1 MSSSVRK
8 PEQPKKN
15 KSEGSSIPEKVIS
28 SLKRSLKIY
37 KDAGL
42 KANEIVG
49 KTIRMA
55 SEVASPLGITNKQ
68 LRSEINKLMKN
79 YDTMDTSMEEGNKRL
94 STGASEGYGQKYFKD
109 KKASGGYVKKY
120 AYGGRVAKSSAEK
133 S

>member
-8 PEQPKKN
+8 PKQPKKN

-49 KTIRMA
+49 KTIKMA
-55 SEVASPLGITNKQ
+55 SEVALPLGITNKQ
-68 LRSEINKLMKN
+68 LRSEINRLMNSTKMEN
-79 YDTMDTSMEEGNKRL
+79 YDTMDTMEEGNKRL
-94 STGASEGYGQKYFKD
+94 ITDAPERYGQKYFKN
-109 KKASGGYVKKY
+109 KKY
-120 AYGGRVAKSSAEK
+120 TYGGRVAKYK
-133 S
+133 G